1 MLIVIWEV
9 ALVCNVSLICYN
21 NDKVILMTKIDDVA
35 KLANVSKTTVSRVLN
50 NRGYLSQKTI
60 DKVHAAMDSLN
71 YQPNAA
77 ARQLNKNK
85 TNIIGLLFP
94 AVANPFFAEI
104 VELLEK
110 KLYEKGYK
118 TLIGT
123 AMHDSN
129 KEEDYVNQLLSHQLD
144 GLIVGTHNLNID
156 LYNRFKGL
164 PNVSIE
170 RKVNEEIPSVRVDNY
185 SGGVKATEFLIE
197 HGAKHI
203 LHTSEHSID
212 SMPSGQRHIGYLD
225 TIAKNGLT
233 PYNLIVDFDM
243 TNEIKMKILKDFF
256 IDHPEIDG
264 IFAGNDLEAAMILNL
279 IREPIFNFLAQPN
292 VIGYDGTKI
301 MRTVLPKLPTI
312 IQPTDE
318 LTTKAIETLEQRL
331 NGHKPNNEYV
341 FPVSLYN
348 G

>member
-1 MLIVIWEV
+1 
-9 ALVCNVSLICYN
+9 
-21 NDKVILMTKIDDVA
+21 
-35 KLANVSKTTVSRVLN
+35 
-50 NRGYLSQKTI
+50 
-60 DKVHAAMDSLN
+60 
-71 YQPNAA
+71 
-77 ARQLNKNK
+77 
-85 TNIIGLLFP
+85 
-94 AVANPFFAEI
+94 
-104 VELLEK
+104 
-110 KLYEKGYK
+110 
-118 TLIGT
+118 
-123 AMHDSN
+123 
-129 KEEDYVNQLLSHQLD
+129 
-144 GLIVGTHNLNID
+144 
-156 LYNRFKGL
+156 
-164 PNVSIE
+164 
-170 RKVNEEIPSVRVDNY
+170 
-185 SGGVKATEFLIE
+185 
-197 HGAKHI
+197 
-203 LHTSEHSID
+203 
-212 SMPSGQRHIGYLD
+212 MPSGQRHIGYLD